1 MFVLLNTVTHFV
13 CGGIAGCLAS
23 TVAQPVDVIR
33 TRLVAQGEP
42 KVNVQSKLTRSSLVV
57 SCLLI
62 KYLRGMQVE
71 DVRGGGGMGRRKK
84 GRWRLFL
91 FPLSFPLSALPRCCY
106 SLPWPRPFYD
116 HLQVIRDDWGRVSS
130 QSLHRLT
137 HTLGKQEKY
146 LHLRLVCYRNN
157 PRKLPPAA

>member
-71 DVRGGGGMGRRKK
+71 DVRGGGGDGKEEK
-84 GRWRLFL
+84 GEMT
-91 FPLSFPLSALPRCCY
+91 
-106 SLPWPRPFYD
+106 SLPVPS
-116 HLQVIRDDWGRVSS
+116 I
-130 QSLHRLT
+130 
-137 HTLGKQEKY
+137 
-146 LHLRLVCYRNN
+146 
-157 PRKLPPAA
+157 LPIVRFAKMLL

>member
-62 KYLRGMQVE
+62 KYLRGMQVA
-71 DVRGGGGMGRRKK
+71 DVRGGGGDGKEEK
-84 GRWRLFL
+84 GEMT
-91 FPLSFPLSALPRCCY
+91 
-106 SLPWPRPFYD
+106 SLPVPS
-116 HLQVIRDDWGRVSS
+116 I
-130 QSLHRLT
+130 
-137 HTLGKQEKY
+137 
-146 LHLRLVCYRNN
+146 
-157 PRKLPPAA
+157 LPIVRFAKMLL